1 MLNIGFIPGIQHH
14 PSDIRGLKEACGDFV
29 AIEHL
34 GRPSFNE
41 GEDTFKTWDAKVDAH
56 YAKISAHCDL
66 IIGHSRGCRIALRV
80 LENKNFPGL
89 VLLNPPAKRSRPTEK
104 NAETMLGTNA
114 EALLSPL
121 IGTLTPT
128 QRRSLLLRHAMTS
141 NGDYPRML
149 AELKLHSRES
159 DINETIEVMSERT
172 SMLIIDSL
180 YDHWYVPIEPKPSIK
195 IITSGDKLDPRG
207 HYDFVGHPEEIA
219 EHIRAYCKELGLL
232 T

>member
-1 MLNIGFIPGIQHH
+1 MLSIGFIPGIQHH
-14 PSDIRGLKEACGDFV
+14 PTDIHALKEACDHFA

-34 GRPSFNE
+34 GRPSFIE

-56 YAKISAHCDL
+56 YREMSEHCDL
-66 IIGHSRGCRIALRV
+66 IIGHSRGCRIALRL

-89 VLLNPPAKRSRPTEK
+89 VLLNPPAKRSRPTEN

-121 IGTLTPT
+121 IRTLTPT
-128 QRRSLLLRHAMTS
+128 QRRSMLLRHAMTS

-149 AELKLHSRES
+149 AELKLHSREC
-159 DINETIEVMSERT
+159 DINEAIEAMSEQT
-172 SMLIIDSL
+172 KMLIIGSL
-180 YDHWYVPIEPKPSIK
+180 HDHWYVPIKPKPNRK
-195 IITSGDKLDPRG
+195 IVTSCDDLDPRG

-219 EHIRAYCKELGLL
+219 EHIRGYCEELGLL
-232 T
+232 N